1 MLNRDAVT
9 RNDSGSTAA
18 GIYPEGSKG
27 DRLKNIRKPKN
38 QMLPVVRVKPVVIIS
53 YHFKNE

>member
-18 GIYPEGSKG
+18 DIYQNVQKATDKKYSETK
-27 DRLKNIRKPKN
+27 KPDATSRSSETGRYN
-38 QMLPVVRVKPVVIIS
+38 FVS
-53 YHFKNE
+53 F

>member
-27 DRLKNIRKPKN
+27 NRLKIFGSQKTRATSRSSETGRYNF
-38 QMLPVVRVKPVVIIS
+38 VS
-53 YHFKNE
+53 F

>member
-18 GIYPEGSKG
+18 GIYQKVQKSTDFKIFG
-27 DRLKNIRKPKN
+27 N
-38 QMLPVVRVKPVVIIS
+38 QETRCLQS
-53 YHFKNE
+53 LE

>member
-18 GIYPEGSKG
+18 GIYQKVQKTA
-27 DRLKNIRKPKN
+27 DLKIFGNQKKPDASSRSSETGRYN
-38 QMLPVVRVKPVVIIS
+38 FVS
-53 YHFKNE
+53 F